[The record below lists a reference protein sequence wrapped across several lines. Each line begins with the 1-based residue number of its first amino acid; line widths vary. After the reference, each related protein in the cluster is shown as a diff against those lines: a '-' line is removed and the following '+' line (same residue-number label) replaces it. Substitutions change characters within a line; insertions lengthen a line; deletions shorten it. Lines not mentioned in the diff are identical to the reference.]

1 MAKNQP
7 TENDKIRKQVLSEL
21 ERLGKVTTG
30 DDSLVFEGTR
40 FVLPENMRG
49 NLNSAVRFLKDYQE
63 QQETHFSFS
72 RTFNYRPE
80 DGANAFDLAMRTM
93 FGTSGLGKSIQT
105 MFGDIPPQL
114 RTINVG
120 PSETKQVP
128 WGRVAFP
135 PLEADFYLGAD
146 RHHEYGF
153 VFEVGVEA
161 PRKYRAHIEAF
172 FQVVEEKLKTDSIY
186 RGKAFTGG
194 DEPMFL
200 DTNSVDPDKIVYSE
214 EVRVQLD
221 TNLWS
226 LLRYTDQ
233 MRRNNIPLKRAV
245 LVEGPYGTGKS
256 ESGRLTAKEAVENGW
271 SFILCRPNRDNLNEV
286 LQTAQLY
293 APAVVW
299 YEDLDVIGQGHS
311 DQQISRLLDSL
322 DGITAKGVEVLAG
335 FTTNHVDK
343 LQKGVLRPGRLDAV
357 IHVGGLDEAGYEKLV
372 RVTVPEEL
380 LGDVDFSTVAVSFK
394 DFLPAFAKEAIDR
407 SMRYAI
413 SRNQGSPAPINTED
427 LVAAADGLR
436 PQLEL
441 MNDAQEGV
449 KRSPLEERFSGLFT
463 QALNETTV
471 VDNDGTDDER
481 FLLKHKNENE

>member
-1 MAKNQP
+1 
-7 TENDKIRKQVLSEL
+7 
-21 ERLGKVTTG
+21 
-30 DDSLVFEGTR
+30 
-40 FVLPENMRG
+40 
-49 NLNSAVRFLKDYQE
+49 
-63 QQETHFSFS
+63 
-72 RTFNYRPE
+72 
-80 DGANAFDLAMRTM
+80 
-93 FGTSGLGKSIQT
+93 
-105 MFGDIPPQL
+105 
-114 RTINVG
+114 
-120 PSETKQVP
+120 
-128 WGRVAFP
+128 
-135 PLEADFYLGAD
+135 
-146 RHHEYGF
+146 
-153 VFEVGVEA
+153 
-161 PRKYRAHIEAF
+161 
-172 FQVVEEKLKTDSIY
+172 
-186 RGKAFTGG
+186 
-194 DEPMFL
+194 
-200 DTNSVDPDKIVYSE
+200 
-214 EVRVQLD
+214 
-221 TNLWS
+221 
-226 LLRYTDQ
+226 

-463 QALNETTV
+463 QALNETRV
-471 VDNDGTDDER
+471 LDDDGTGDVAY
-481 FLLKHKNENE
+481 LLKHNDENE